1 MADRTCPKCNMVFIF
16 PSVLR
21 AHMKNSFHC
30 LSNNEEIENHI
41 NTNKKDNTNNI
52 KCKFCNSAFTRNA
65 DLTRHNQKSACGK
78 IQIARKIE
86 KEQGINKLT
95 IEQMKLL
102 YPERIDI
109 LLGNIVPI
117 RTIPIPSIPLPAIP
131 PSAIPETPATPL
143 PVAIPLPPQNMEGI
157 YLVHTREFVNSNKPI
172 YKIGRSSNIVNR
184 TKQYPN
190 GSNVICM
197 LCCENSVECEAKLI
211 ELFKVKFT
219 QETFYGKEYFSGNKY
234 DMIKQIFNYISSR
247 YEISF

>member
-1 MADRTCPKCNMVFIF
+1 MADRTCVKCNTTFNY

-21 AHMKNSFHC
+21 AHMKKSARC
-30 LSNNEEIENHI
+30 KDIIEPIPETIEPIPELILEPIIKPVIENI
-41 NTNKKDNTNNI
+41 PTNKCNLCNKTFQRKSSLVRHQKETICI
-52 KCKFCNSAFTRNA
+52 K
-65 DLTRHNQKSACGK
+65 
-78 IQIARKIE
+78 
-86 KEQGINKLT
+86 
-95 IEQMKLL
+95 
-102 YPERIDI
+102 PETLI
-109 LLGNIVPI
+109 
-117 RTIPIPSIPLPAIP
+117 SSPLPAIP
-131 PSAIPETPATPL
+131 PSAIPETPAIPL